1 MKIENISVSNINLTD
16 NSAKLSFT
24 LKELT
29 KNVTVYLKINDS
41 EYVSIFTNKTNSVL
55 TYNLTNLRRGA
66 NTLFLKL
73 ISTDEEYISEP
84 IDVKVKNNASV
95 NNLNCSYS
103 DSTGKYILDFTLLG
117 DAFLKYKISIN
128 IDNVGYKQ
136 ILEGQIMGDKS
147 YEGSGLSLGSHK
159 CKIKAN
165 DGHDEY
171 ESSEYSFE
179 VKNHKPYLSDIAIT
193 DIKNSGTC
201 TVYYGVKDIETTS
214 LTHSIVIDGTKKTI
228 TPTKT
233 NDFYSYA
240 VTGLGVGKHT
250 MYVSISDKTDVV
262 NSSTVTIELFQSS
275 TNTKRLLE
283 IAKLR
288 YDFSYQQLKRII
300 ETTIS
305 DGIFNYETENDV
317 ILKSQTY
324 YKEMYAE
331 FNRITLTSID
341 KIGNTKITKAKS
353 DLNKEIDDVY
363 GAIDTLENTMETT
376 FKDGVLSDSEKDTLR
391 NSLNLV
397 AKEKVDID
405 KDYTN
410 LYNNK
415 DLTGTPKT
423 NLKSTYDTFVSRHN
437 TLVTTINNLINK
449 SGIVD
454 NTDKTNLDTAF
465 TNWRTAL
472 GNYRDA
478 SMNAIDAIA
487 RKKVDDS
494 AEVTNKYWSEIILEE
509 GGIQSR
515 VGSLE
520 TKVTGTGGID
530 ERLRSAEQKITTDG
544 ITNLIKDKYYT
555 KEVVD
560 SKLAEANVEF
570 EIGGRNLISNSAP
583 TDLAGWKSSEGWTLS
598 LVDCTASPKG
608 KAIRATVSTAN
619 SSGGMHKQ
627 PISKDRLINGKTY
640 TLSAWVRASKNMNI
654 KFYQETMT
662 STSSINVTTAW
673 QYFTFTSKIDT
684 SKQFYS
690 DVFYINNT
698 ADATVGTWIEVYSL
712 KLEKGT
718 KATDWTPSVEETDES
733 INKNKT
739 EIETTKESVAKHTT
753 ALNNIT
759 SRVSTTE
766 SNITKINGNI
776 TSVTERISTAEQKI
790 TEGAITSTVSK
801 NFYTK
806 EQVDAIEIGGRN
818 LVMHG
823 NFPDLS
829 NWGNWGSPKTRE
841 IITKNKKNWCH
852 IVGTGTAMYQGV
864 NQNKYASKNI
874 TIESDTTYTFSC
886 KAYGGTTGQI
896 FTVGIHWKKGD
907 TIVSQS
913 WHNYTVNT
921 NIIDI
926 VRSYVTPSD
935 VDNFNIMLGV
945 NDSSKS
951 YNVYFTDVK
960 LEKGTKATDW
970 TPALE
975 DTQTQIENLNSTIT
989 QTANSWSAKITQN
1002 EKDIASLKLTDSS
1015 FDVAIKSKA
1024 DTSNI
1029 ISKINAS
1036 TEGITISSSKINISG
1051 YVTFSELS
1059 TSGKTTIN
1067 GGNITTGTIDASKVT
1082 VKNISASNITSG
1094 TIDASKVTVKNLNAS
1109 NITSGTLDGSKAN
1122 ISNINASNITTGTL
1136 NASNINVTNINGTN
1150 ISRGTIDASK
1160 VTVKNLNASNITSGT
1175 LSGDRIKGGT
1185 ISASKEINFVGGAR
1199 IFGTGGSYGAALT
1212 VSASEYYFSGASYG
1226 SMKGSWSI
1234 SGSLSIGGG
1243 ISASSLNLS
1252 SWLSCNSVNC
1262 ASLSVDGSAYIGSAY
1277 INGSWV
1283 TSDKRLKTDIKYV
1296 NKDTQSINPIGLVS
1310 PNVNITTLDMHEF
1323 VETLPMVSYR
1333 LIDELNRNMDNT
1345 HYGFLAQEILYT
1357 KVGSELIA
1365 VEKDEYGNEIE
1376 GGYLRYSQDKYISFI
1391 CGALQE
1397 EIKQR
1402 KQLEQKIL
1410 ELEERL
1416 GDNK

>member
-29 KNVTVYLKINDS
+29 KNVTVYLKINDG

-55 TYNLTNLRRGA
+55 TYNLTNLRRGV

-165 DGHDEY
+165 DGYDEY

-201 TVYYGVKDIETTS
+201 TVCYGVKDIETSS

-233 NDFYSYA
+233 NDFYTYA

-250 MYVSISDKTDVV
+250 MYVSISDKTDIV

-423 NLKSTYDTFVSRHN
+423 NLKSTYDTFVGSHN
-437 TLVTTINNLINK
+437 TLVTTVNNLINK

-560 SKLAEANVEF
+560 NKLAEANVEF
-570 EIGGRNLISNSAP
+570 EIGGRNLLPNTDETTIYSGTNEDGGWSYFDIFARHTTVNVTDTEYIVSFDAKADNNIDIKCFFYSPNTTTNSISSTGQGTVSNDGHCLVSI
-583 TDLAGWKSSEGWTLS
+583 TTEWKRYWVKWKQTPADSK
-598 LVDCTASPKG
+598 KG
-608 KAIRATVSTAN
+608 VIVGRNETNTRAYIRAV
-619 SSGGMHKQ
+619 
-627 PISKDRLINGKTY
+627 
-640 TLSAWVRASKNMNI
+640 
-654 KFYQETMT
+654 
-662 STSSINVTTAW
+662 
-673 QYFTFTSKIDT
+673 
-684 SKQFYS
+684 
-690 DVFYINNT
+690 
-698 ADATVGTWIEVYSL
+698 

-718 KATDWTPSVEETDES
+718 KATDWTPAPEDIEA
-733 INKNKT
+733 
-739 EIETTKESVAKHTT
+739 EIETTKESVAEHTT

-790 TEGAITSTVSK
+790 TDSAITSTVSK

-818 LVMHG
+818 LIS
-823 NFPDLS
+823 NSAPTDLTGWS
-829 NWGNWGSPKTRE
+829 ELEGWTLSLVDCTASPKGKAVRE
-841 IITKNKKNWCH
+841 TVSTANSSGGMYKPPISKDKLINGETYTISAWIRASKSLIINFKNELMTPENNINVTTAWKYFTFTSKIDTSKQYYSDIFYINNTADAT
-852 IVGTGTAMYQGV
+852 VGTW
-864 NQNKYASKNI
+864 
-874 TIESDTTYTFSC
+874 IEVHS
-886 KAYGGTTGQI
+886 
-896 FTVGIHWKKGD
+896 
-907 TIVSQS
+907 
-913 WHNYTVNT
+913 
-921 NIIDI
+921 
-926 VRSYVTPSD
+926 
-935 VDNFNIMLGV
+935 L
-945 NDSSKS
+945 
-951 YNVYFTDVK
+951 K

-970 TPALE
+970 TPAPE

-1002 EKDIASLKLTDSS
+1002 EKDIASLKLTDSN
-1015 FDVAIKSKA
+1015 FEVAIGNKA
-1024 DTSNI
+1024 DSSNI

-1051 YVTFSELS
+1051 YVTFSALS
-1059 TSGKTTIN
+1059 TSGSTSIN
-1067 GGNITTGTIDASKVT
+1067 GGNITSGVIRGIKIISSTSDSVSRGELSGSGLNFYSPSKLAGTIYFDSNGEGTTQSAKDRFLITSKNSYVLKLLSAGNMSLQANSNIYLMGSLVQTNCQLSTDGNKITCGALSCGAITNSSMSCSGAASVGSTLSVSGK
-1082 VKNISASNITSG
+1082 ISASGQIVGHGGSTEIGYASTYANHGGTKSRYYLKLGSFLMQMDTTYGFLFTSG
-1094 TIDASKVTVKNLNAS
+1094 
-1109 NITSGTLDGSKAN
+1109 SGYY
-1122 ISNINASNITTGTL
+1122 
-1136 NASNINVTNINGTN
+1136 VP
-1150 ISRGTIDASK
+1150 
-1160 VTVKNLNASNITSGT
+1160 VM
-1175 LSGDRIKGGT
+1175 
-1185 ISASKEINFVGGAR
+1185 
-1199 IFGTGGSYGAALT
+1199 
-1212 VSASEYYFSGASYG
+1212 ASEVFANGV
-1226 SMKGSWSI
+1226 
-1234 SGSLSIGGG
+1234 
-1243 ISASSLNLS
+1243 NL
-1252 SWLSCNSVNC
+1252 
-1262 ASLSVDGSAYIGSAY
+1262 
-1277 INGSWV
+1277 
-1283 TSDKRLKTDIKYV
+1283 TSDERLKTDIKYV
-1296 NKDTQSINPIGLVS
+1296 NKDEQTVNPMGLVS
-1310 PNVNITTLDMHEF
+1310 PNVNITTSDMHEF
-1323 VETLPMVSYR
+1323 IETLPMVSYR
-1333 LIDELNRNMDNT
+1333 LVDELNKSIDNT

-1357 KVGSELIA
+1357 KVGSELIT
-1365 VEKDEYGNEIE
+1365 VEKDEYGNEVE
-1376 GGYLRYSQDKYISFI
+1376 GAYLRYSQDKYISFI

-1402 KQLEQKIL
+1402 KQLEQKVL
-1410 ELEERL
+1410 ELEQKL
-1416 GDNK
+1416 GDDK

>member
-29 KNVTVYLKINDS
+29 KNVTVYLKINDG
-41 EYVSIFTNKTNSVL
+41 EYVSIFTNKTNSAL
-55 TYNLTNLRRGA
+55 TYNLTNLRRGV
-66 NTLFLKL
+66 NTLFLK
-73 ISTDEEYISEP
+73 ITSEDEEYISEP

-159 CKIKAN
+159 CKIKVN
-165 DGHDEY
+165 DGYDEY

-201 TVYYGVKDIETTS
+201 TVYYGVKDIETSS

-250 MYVSISDKTDVV
+250 MYVSISDKTDTV

-300 ETTIS
+300 EATIS

-341 KIGNTKITKAKS
+341 KIGSSKITKAKS
-353 DLNKEIDDVY
+353 DLNKEINDVY

-437 TLVTTINNLINK
+437 TLVTTVNNLINK

-530 ERLRSAEQKITTDG
+530 ERLRSAEQKITADG

-560 SKLAEANVEF
+560 NKLAEANVEF
-570 EIGGRNLISNSAP
+570 EIGGRNLVSNSAP
-583 TDLAGWKSSEGWTLS
+583 TDLTGWGKFGGWTLS

-608 KAIRATVSTAN
+608 KAIRATATTTSN
-619 SSGGMHKQ
+619 SPSGMHKQ
-627 PISKDRLINGKTY
+627 PVNSASKLINGESY
-640 TLSAWVRASKNMNI
+640 TISAWVRASKTIEMQFQNEFMNNNN
-654 KFYQETMT
+654 
-662 STSSINVTTAW
+662 SINVTTAW
-673 QYFTFTSKIDT
+673 KYFTFTSKIDT
-684 SKQFYS
+684 SKQYHSNMFYVKAS
-690 DVFYINNT
+690 DI
-698 ADATVGTWIEVYSL
+698 AVGTWYEIHSL
-712 KLEKGT
+712 KLEKGD

-739 EIETTKESVAKHTT
+739 EIEITKESVAEHTT

-790 TEGAITSTVSK
+790 TDSAITSTVSK

-818 LVMHG
+818 LVS
-823 NFPDLS
+823 NSAPTDLTGWNS
-829 NWGNWGSPKTRE
+829 STGWKLSLVDCTASPKGKAIRT
-841 IITKNKKNWCH
+841 T
-852 IVGTGTAMYQGV
+852 VSTANSSGGMYKTPISKDKLINGET
-864 NQNKYASKNI
+864 YTLSAWIRASKNM
-874 TIESDTTYTFSC
+874 TIKFCQETMTSTNSINVTTAWKYFTFTSKIDTSKQYYSDVFYINNT
-886 KAYGGTTGQI
+886 ADA
-896 FTVGIHWKKGD
+896 TVGTWIEVH
-907 TIVSQS
+907 S
-913 WHNYTVNT
+913 
-921 NIIDI
+921 
-926 VRSYVTPSD
+926 
-935 VDNFNIMLGV
+935 L
-945 NDSSKS
+945 
-951 YNVYFTDVK
+951 K

-970 TPALE
+970 TPAPE

-1002 EKDIASLKLTDSS
+1002 EKDIASLKLTDSN
-1015 FDVAIKSKA
+1015 FEVAIKNKA
-1024 DTSNI
+1024 DSSNI

-1051 YVTFSELS
+1051 YVTFSALS
-1059 TSGKTTIN
+1059 TSGSTSIN
-1067 GGNITTGTIDASKVT
+1067 GGNIKSGIIRGIKIISSTSDTTSRGELAGSGLNFYSPSKLAGTIFFDSNGEGTTQSAKDRFLIASKNSYVLKLLSAGNMSLQANGNIYLAGSLVQANCQFST
-1082 VKNISASNITSG
+1082 NNNKISCGALTCSSITNSSMSCSGGASVGSTLSVSGKISASGQIIGHGGKTEIGYASTYATHGGTKTRYYLKLGSFLMQMDSSYGFLFTSG
-1094 TIDASKVTVKNLNAS
+1094 
-1109 NITSGTLDGSKAN
+1109 
-1122 ISNINASNITTGTL
+1122 
-1136 NASNINVTNINGTN
+1136 
-1150 ISRGTIDASK
+1150 
-1160 VTVKNLNASNITSGT
+1160 
-1175 LSGDRIKGGT
+1175 
-1185 ISASKEINFVGGAR
+1185 
-1199 IFGTGGSYGAALT
+1199 GGSY
-1212 VSASEYYFSGASYG
+1212 VPVMASEVFA
-1226 SMKGSWSI
+1226 
-1234 SGSLSIGGG
+1234 
-1243 ISASSLNLS
+1243 
-1252 SWLSCNSVNC
+1252 
-1262 ASLSVDGSAYIGSAY
+1262 
-1277 INGSWV
+1277 NGV
-1283 TSDKRLKTDIKYV
+1283 KLTSDERLKTDIKYI
-1296 NKDTQSINPIGLVS
+1296 NDDKQSINPIGLVS
-1310 PNVNITTLDMHEF
+1310 PNTNITTNDMHEF

-1333 LIDELNRNMDNT
+1333 LVDELNRNINNT

-1357 KVGSELIA
+1357 KVGSEL
-1365 VEKDEYGNEIE
+1365 VEVQKDEYGNEVE
-1376 GGYLRYSQDKYISFI
+1376 GAYLRYSQDKYISFI

-1402 KQLEQKIL
+1402 KQLEQKVL
-1410 ELEERL
+1410 ELEQKL
-1416 GDNK
+1416 GDDK

>member
-29 KNVTVYLKINDS
+29 KNVTVYLKINDG
-41 EYVSIFTNKTNSVL
+41 EYVSIFTNKTNSAL
-55 TYNLTNLRRGA
+55 TYNLTNLRRGV
-66 NTLFLKL
+66 NTLFLK
-73 ISTDEEYISEP
+73 ITSEDEEYISEP

-159 CKIKAN
+159 CKIKVN
-165 DGHDEY
+165 DGYDEY

-201 TVYYGVKDIETTS
+201 TVYYGVKDIETSS

-250 MYVSISDKTDVV
+250 MYVSISDKTDTV

-331 FNRITLTSID
+331 FNRIALTSID
-341 KIGNTKITKAKS
+341 KIGSSKITKAKS
-353 DLNKEIDDVY
+353 DLNKEINDVY

-437 TLVTTINNLINK
+437 TLVTTVNNLINK

-494 AEVTNKYWSEIILEE
+494 AEATNKYWSEIILEE

-583 TDLAGWKSSEGWTLS
+583 TDLTGWNKSEGWTLS

-627 PISKDRLINGKTY
+627 PVDSGSKLINGESY
-640 TLSAWVRASKNMNI
+640 TLSAWIRASKNINI

-662 STSSINVTTAW
+662 SVNSINVTTAW

-684 SKQFYS
+684 SKQYHS
-690 DVFYINNT
+690 NVFYIVNNT
-698 ADATVGTWIEVYSL
+698 DATVGTW
-712 KLEKGT
+712 
-718 KATDWTPSVEETDES
+718 
-733 INKNKT
+733 
-739 EIETTKESVAKHTT
+739 
-753 ALNNIT
+753 
-759 SRVSTTE
+759 
-766 SNITKINGNI
+766 
-776 TSVTERISTAEQKI
+776 
-790 TEGAITSTVSK
+790 
-801 NFYTK
+801 
-806 EQVDAIEIGGRN
+806 
-818 LVMHG
+818 
-823 NFPDLS
+823 
-829 NWGNWGSPKTRE
+829 
-841 IITKNKKNWCH
+841 
-852 IVGTGTAMYQGV
+852 
-864 NQNKYASKNI
+864 
-874 TIESDTTYTFSC
+874 
-886 KAYGGTTGQI
+886 
-896 FTVGIHWKKGD
+896 
-907 TIVSQS
+907 
-913 WHNYTVNT
+913 
-921 NIIDI
+921 
-926 VRSYVTPSD
+926 
-935 VDNFNIMLGV
+935 
-945 NDSSKS
+945 
-951 YNVYFTDVK
+951 
-960 LEKGTKATDW
+960 
-970 TPALE
+970 
-975 DTQTQIENLNSTIT
+975 
-989 QTANSWSAKITQN
+989 
-1002 EKDIASLKLTDSS
+1002 
-1015 FDVAIKSKA
+1015 
-1024 DTSNI
+1024 
-1029 ISKINAS
+1029 
-1036 TEGITISSSKINISG
+1036 
-1051 YVTFSELS
+1051 
-1059 TSGKTTIN
+1059 
-1067 GGNITTGTIDASKVT
+1067 
-1082 VKNISASNITSG
+1082 
-1094 TIDASKVTVKNLNAS
+1094 
-1109 NITSGTLDGSKAN
+1109 
-1122 ISNINASNITTGTL
+1122 
-1136 NASNINVTNINGTN
+1136 
-1150 ISRGTIDASK
+1150 
-1160 VTVKNLNASNITSGT
+1160 
-1175 LSGDRIKGGT
+1175 
-1185 ISASKEINFVGGAR
+1185 
-1199 IFGTGGSYGAALT
+1199 
-1212 VSASEYYFSGASYG
+1212 
-1226 SMKGSWSI
+1226 
-1234 SGSLSIGGG
+1234 
-1243 ISASSLNLS
+1243 
-1252 SWLSCNSVNC
+1252 
-1262 ASLSVDGSAYIGSAY
+1262 
-1277 INGSWV
+1277 
-1283 TSDKRLKTDIKYV
+1283 
-1296 NKDTQSINPIGLVS
+1296 
-1310 PNVNITTLDMHEF
+1310 
-1323 VETLPMVSYR
+1323 
-1333 LIDELNRNMDNT
+1333 
-1345 HYGFLAQEILYT
+1345 
-1357 KVGSELIA
+1357 
-1365 VEKDEYGNEIE
+1365 
-1376 GGYLRYSQDKYISFI
+1376 
-1391 CGALQE
+1391 
-1397 EIKQR
+1397 
-1402 KQLEQKIL
+1402 
-1410 ELEERL
+1410 
-1416 GDNK
+1416 